1 MFLKAFIRCGASLVR
16 PPEVGKLVCPEELSM
31 AKSQGQSN
39 FLESLSEK
47 GDSNTREVVWY
58 LQSDMGPS
66 LGVREN
72 RLSVLLWA
80 EQTSGKRKCT
90 QGL

>member
-1 MFLKAFIRCGASLVR
+1 
-16 PPEVGKLVCPEELSM
+16 M

-80 EQTSGKRKCT
+80 EQTWEKEMHTRSVEPIS
-90 QGL
+90 